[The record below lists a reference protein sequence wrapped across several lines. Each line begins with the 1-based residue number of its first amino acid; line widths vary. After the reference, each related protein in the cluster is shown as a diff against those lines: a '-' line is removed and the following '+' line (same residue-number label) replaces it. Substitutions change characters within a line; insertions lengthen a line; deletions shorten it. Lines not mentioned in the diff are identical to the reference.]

1 MLRIHDMLRAIE
13 KIERYVES
21 MTFEDFEADERT
33 ADAVIRNIGIIG
45 EAANHVPEEI
55 QEAYPDI
62 AWSPMSGMRNIIVH
76 DYAGVE
82 LRYVWGTVQQNI
94 PLLKVQLQTIIDNE

>member
-1 MLRIHDMLRAIE
+1 
-13 KIERYVES
+13 

-33 ADAVIRNIGIIG
+33 VDAVIRNIGIIG

-62 AWSPMSGMRNIIVH
+62 AWSLMSGMRNIIVH

-82 LRYVWGTVQQNI
+82 LRFVWSTVQQSL
-94 PLLKVQLQTIIDNE
+94 PVLKVQLRNILDNE